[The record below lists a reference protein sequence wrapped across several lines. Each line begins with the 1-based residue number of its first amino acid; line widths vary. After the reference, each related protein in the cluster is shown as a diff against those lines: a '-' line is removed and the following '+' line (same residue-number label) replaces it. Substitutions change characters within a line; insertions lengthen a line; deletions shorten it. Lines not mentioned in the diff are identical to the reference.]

1 MLVQISEPVKGK
13 SRQIHD
19 LHAGPIGPALVDLK
33 NKALSAFDNSKT
45 VQKTVA
51 ELVGPL
57 FDPKAVPST
66 NNGNTN
72 TGNTNTGNKG

>member
-13 SRQIHD
+13 SRQIQ
-19 LHAGPIGPALVDLK
+19 HAGPIGPALVDLK
-33 NKALSAFDNSKT
+33 NKAISAFDNSKT

-57 FDPKAVPST
+57 FDPKAVPSIQST

-72 TGNTNTGNKG
+72 TGNMG